1 MESQNQLIRVRIAEF
16 GSKQHDSDLP
26 LSNLKTILSQV
37 DLNSNLEKL
46 KEQKDRL
53 VNIRSMAKPTIDL
66 ASKQSMD
73 LFLQGNIVSTKI
85 DEEQRRG

>member
-16 GSKQHDSDLP
+16 SSKQNDTDLP

-37 DLNSNLEKL
+37 DLNSNLQKL